1 MSSPNYTVMAE
12 KGLVH
17 SQSLRAS
24 EAGRLFSQEALAREE
39 PQDYLLFFPPTHP
52 DSGLIKGW

>member
-1 MSSPNYTVMAE
+1 MSSPNYMVMAE

-39 PQDYLLFFPPTHP
+39 PQDYLLFFPPTLTQ
-52 DSGLIKGW
+52 G